1 MAEAKLNDEFAES
14 LAESPCKGKLT
25 RRIGFE
31 DAATLSRSSREAHL
45 RRSDELCALDALTNR
60 IEEQKLV

>member
-1 MAEAKLNDEFAES
+1 MAEAKLHDEFAES
-14 LAESPCKGKLT
+14 LDEFPCKGKLT
-25 RRIGFE
+25 KRSKFE
-31 DAATLSRSSREAHL
+31 DASTLSRSSREAHL